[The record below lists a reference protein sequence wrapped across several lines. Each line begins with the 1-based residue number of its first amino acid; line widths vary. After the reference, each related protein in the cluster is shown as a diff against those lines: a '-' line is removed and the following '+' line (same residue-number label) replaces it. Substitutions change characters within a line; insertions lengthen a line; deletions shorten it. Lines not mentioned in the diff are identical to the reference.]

1 MQVYHNPKDDEKE
14 LKRIEM
20 LTRLK
25 VWFLK
30 RWEEIRS
37 IWLGLKP

>member
-14 LKRIEM
+14 LKRLEM
-20 LTRLK
+20 LTQLR

-37 IWLGLKP
+37 IWRGLKP